1 MASISIC
8 NCFFC
13 SEVKFSCQSFTSS
26 YDIFVVLVII
36 LYDIIVVVKTKSQYF
51 FAKICPAAHLAP
63 PDKFYY
69 SLQNSSAISLTL
81 KRNPFTNPSHS
92 LKLLCSFKVALR
104 AASCLIISLFS
115 LPPSIPLGN
124 IQNFFACSENDLF
137 GCTPVYLQHRGD
149 TRLNRRIFVHTENSR
164 HTARV
169 CPPLYK
175 KLHK

>member
-124 IQNFFACSENDLF
+124 IQNFFCVFRERS
-137 GCTPVYLQHRGD
+137 VRVH
-149 TRLNRRIFVHTENSR
+149 TRLSSTQGR
-164 HTARV
+164 HAAKQTDI
-169 CPPLYK
+169 CPYRKQQTHRKGVPAVI
-175 KLHK
+175 